1 MRGKRSFSAE
11 PCTAAHAEEIAFMR
25 YVATF
30 HFAQN
35 SSSEADGEPTK
46 LRADAPAFVLRAEA
60 PAFVPMS
67 ISTHSTPTTVN
78 KFNEPPPMTPLP
90 SPALVPMAM
99 PVMPVAMIG
108 TSPSWWLS
116 PQDMVCAPQ
125 PAPDSQASAPSLQ
138 KTTPETKAMPL
149 HAPRPRPDE
158 TARKRA
164 TAAEATT
171 TLAATQE
178 RTPPVEATPPKR
190 QCPAAKPWSALA
202 PRRRLFDWAMED
214 SDDDDEH
221 VASFFCNSR
230 AGETAPKLTEELLGG
245 QNQDKAAK
253 AASEDGA
260 EHASLASHD
269 SSSTTAP
276 PSSEE
281 ALSPSSSPSSQTE
294 HTPRCLP
301 STPSADSPASGL
313 GRGGPAGRHRRQQRK
328 SGDDVN
334 AWEANRGHATRKK
347 SGHNSST
354 PGHFVWRP
362 KGTSVAAAGAGGAGA
377 ASPWQ
382 VRGTT

>member
-1 MRGKRSFSAE
+1 LPGRRSLPLLHPPFVRPEPTFCALPNRWRVTWTSAVPIPHSLTAGAMTMESLELGSCFHLVSSTVGQQPRKMEMLKHGFIHMRGPSSSPGPRMRGKRSFSAE

-138 KTTPETKAMPL
+138 KNNPRNES
-149 HAPRPRPDE
+149 HAL
-158 TARKRA
+158 AC
-164 TAAEATT
+164 
-171 TLAATQE
+171 AAT
-178 RTPPVEATPPKR
+178 
-190 QCPAAKPWSALA
+190 
-202 PRRRLFDWAMED
+202 
-214 SDDDDEH
+214 
-221 VASFFCNSR
+221 
-230 AGETAPKLTEELLGG
+230 
-245 QNQDKAAK
+245 
-253 AASEDGA
+253 
-260 EHASLASHD
+260 
-269 SSSTTAP
+269 SS
-276 PSSEE
+276 
-281 ALSPSSSPSSQTE
+281 
-294 HTPRCLP
+294 
-301 STPSADSPASGL
+301 
-313 GRGGPAGRHRRQQRK
+313 
-328 SGDDVN
+328 
-334 AWEANRGHATRKK
+334 
-347 SGHNSST
+347 
-354 PGHFVWRP
+354 
-362 KGTSVAAAGAGGAGA
+362 
-377 ASPWQ
+377 
-382 VRGTT
+382 